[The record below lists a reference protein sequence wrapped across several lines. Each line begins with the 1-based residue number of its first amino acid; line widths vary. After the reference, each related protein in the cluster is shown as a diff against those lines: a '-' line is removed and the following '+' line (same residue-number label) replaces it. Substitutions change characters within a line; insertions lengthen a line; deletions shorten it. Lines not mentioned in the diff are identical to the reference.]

1 MRHLKTFEQFVNE
14 AKIENENIENSIAEF
29 HQLQTEIAELEMQ
42 LKEKKNQFKQFD
54 EEITPILDGM
64 KETKD
69 KLATTEEYVVK
80 VSRFGHERTS
90 SSYKDAFELALT
102 KVNSATKKILEEA
115 LESTQKITNIGHSYK
130 IEKLNE
136 ANIFQVVLGKLKSIA
151 KSFLSIFKKESR
163 NIDDANVEL
172 KRLSNSKMNEST
184 VNEEVGNYMFF
195 QNLKQIKEN
204 VERILALNEN
214 EVDTI
219 LSDGHAWAIDH
230 VTTSKDDMEEV
241 TNFLIHNIENP
252 TV

>member
-1 MRHLKTFEQFVNE
+1 MMKFQIKTIEQFVNE
-14 AKIENENIENSIAEF
+14 AKIENKNIENSIAEF

-102 KVNSATKKILEEA
+102 KVNAATKNILEEA

-136 ANIFQVVLGKLKSIA
+136 ANIFQVVIGKLKSIA
-151 KSFLSIFKKESR
+151 KSFMNIFKKESK
-163 NIDDANVEL
+163 NIDDANSEL
-172 KRLSNSKMNEST
+172 KRLSVK
-184 VNEEVGNYMFF
+184 
-195 QNLKQIKEN
+195 
-204 VERILALNEN
+204 
-214 EVDTI
+214 
-219 LSDGHAWAIDH
+219 
-230 VTTSKDDMEEV
+230 
-241 TNFLIHNIENP
+241 
-252 TV
+252 